1 MARLAL
7 FVTIVLVLI
16 TFVLQQ
22 AGTSQQAGKAAPVS
36 DTAPEVM
43 VDPFSMIS
51 KMVVKFRPMVGPEAE
66 RFLEQ
71 VDAAAREPVE
81 RVRAAIV
88 AAEIKGPEEAIER
101 MTQLESQLG
110 APVAPGWV
118 VELDAPVRDALASD
132 VRTIREI
139 YKGNKDA
146 IDNARRDELIR
157 RHGWFARVALSHG
170 LADTDE
176 PRAGLVGGGAPLLL
190 LLAGF
195 GLLVVGVVLGGL
207 ASFVIALV
215 MLFNG
220 KLRATFDR
228 PAPGGSVYLETAA
241 AFFAAF
247 LGVKIV
253 VSFAAQQGGF
263 SDDQAIKL
271 AMGAQW
277 GVALMAF
284 WALFRGVEFS
294 RAARD
299 LGWHRGQGVVVEV
312 LCGVFGYLAGVPVF
326 IAAVLL
332 SLVVMMIR
340 GAIQQAAGG
349 PPPAPPEN
357 PIIELVGKGG
367 WLPIMLFLLATVWAP
382 LVEETV
388 FRGALYR
395 HARSRLPVVV
405 AAVLTAVVF
414 GVAHGYEVLMLGP
427 VIALGFN
434 FALMREWR
442 GSLIAPVTAHFLH
455 NATVLGFLLLLI
467 HLLR

>member
-1 MARLAL
+1 MARVAL
-7 FVTIVLVLI
+7 LVTVVLVLI
-16 TFVLQQ
+16 TFALQQ
-22 AGTSQQAGKAAPVS
+22 AGTSQAPAKPAPAA
-36 DTAPEVM
+36 DAAPEVM
-43 VDPFSMIS
+43 VDPFSMVS
-51 KMVVKFRPMVGPEAE
+51 KMVVKFKPLVGPEAE
-66 RFLEQ
+66 KFLEQ
-71 VDAAAREPVE
+71 VDATAREPVE
-81 RVRAAIV
+81 RIRAAIV
-88 AAEIKGPEEAIER
+88 AAEIKGPEAGIER
-101 MTQLESQLG
+101 ADSLAG
-110 APVAPGWV
+110 ALTAADAPGWV
-118 VELDAPVRDALASD
+118 RDLDAQVREALEAD

-139 YKGNKDA
+139 YEGKRDA
-146 IDNARRDELIR
+146 LEDARRDELVR
-157 RHGWFARVALSHG
+157 RHGWFGRVALSHG
-170 LADTDE
+170 LPDE
-176 PRAGLVGGGAPLLL
+176 DPARSGLVGGGGPLVL

-195 GLLVVGVVLGGL
+195 GLLVAVVVLGGL

-215 MLFNG
+215 LLSSG
-220 KLRATFDR
+220 KLRARFDR

-253 VSFAAQQGGF
+253 VSFAASQAGF
-263 SDDQAIKL
+263 SDDQALRL

-277 GVALMAF
+277 GVAIMAF
-284 WALFRGVEFS
+284 WALFRGVAFS

-299 LGWHRGQGVVVEV
+299 LGWHRGQGVAVEV

-326 IAAVLL
+326 LAAVVL
-332 SLVVMMIR
+332 SIVVMMVR
-340 GAIQQAAGG
+340 AAMQQAAGG
-349 PPPAPPEN
+349 PAPAPPEN
-357 PIIELVGKGG
+357 PILELVGKGG
-367 WLPIMLFLLATVWAP
+367 WVPIMLFLLATVWAP

-434 FALMREWR
+434 FAMMREWR

-455 NATVLGFLLLLI
+455 NATVLGFLLALL
-467 HLLR
+467 HFLR